1 MNSRD
6 RLRKKTKGQ
15 DEWLVA
21 YADLLTNLLVFFA
34 VIMSA
39 SQVSQT
45 KMQKVA
51 QQISGQTQEKDLV
64 EIKKDLDQKIKEKNY
79 EKVIT
84 TSMDD
89 DGLRVSIDAAVVFAP
104 GAANIPEEYYRPL
117 AEVMKEALPYA
128 RVYRFAV
135 EGYADPTPL
144 SGTSTYRNNWE
155 LSGARAQSILFMLS
169 GIGVAEN
176 RLHTEGYGSSR
187 TLPESKLQGLSE
199 QERLAKHRRVVIRI
213 Y

>member
-1 MNSRD
+1 MKSRD
-6 RLRKKTKGQ
+6 RLRNKTKGH
-15 DEWLVA
+15 DEWLIA

-34 VIMSA
+34 VMMAA
-39 SQVSQT
+39 SQVSQA

-51 QQISGQTQEKDLV
+51 QQMSGQSQEKDLV
-64 EIKKDLDQKIKEKNY
+64 EIKKDLDKKIKEKKY

-84 TSMDD
+84 TSLDD
-89 DGLRVSIDAAVVFAP
+89 EGLRVSIDAAVVFEP
-104 GAANIPEEYYRPL
+104 GQAIIPEVYESAL
-117 AEVMKEALPYA
+117 EDVMKEALPFA
-128 RVYRFAV
+128 RSYQFAV
-135 EGYADPTPL
+135 EGYADATPV
-144 SGTSTYRNNWE
+144 SGTSSFSNNWE

-187 TLPESKLQGLSE
+187 NLPEAKLQGLSE